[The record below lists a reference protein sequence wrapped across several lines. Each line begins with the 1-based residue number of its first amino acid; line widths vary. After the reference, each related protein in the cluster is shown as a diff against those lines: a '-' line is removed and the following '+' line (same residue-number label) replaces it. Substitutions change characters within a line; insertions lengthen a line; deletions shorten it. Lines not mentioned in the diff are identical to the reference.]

1 MYGLEP
7 MTGYMDG
14 LKRIECPECNYKKAL
29 LNQDNT
35 VYCKAC
41 SFNGMRKE
49 KKLVTVKDYII

>member
-1 MYGLEP
+1 